1 MGGRQEHRAAAA
13 SRSTSMDTMWC
24 PGTMARPSTRGSL
37 PGNASA
43 GNSSPVSVSLP
54 RPHPHRSPCSHSHH
68 PLPITAPLSSLP
80 SPASAPESLLPLR
93 PHFPPWPRTRS
104 LEELL
109 RGAEDDVGVAV
120 GAEEGSHQRAPVRH
134 AHPQAAVQQRRQAPG
149 AGLRPPGGLHR
160 GSGVGR
166 GPTAPQQHPITPQ
179 TSHERPQH
187 PRSSQDRLLN
197 PIPSPR
203 LDGPLQHSHSHAYSS
218 QQRLQLCHSTPRLRT
233 SHAAPLFPLCRSQH
247 LKAHLRFPGP
257 DSATQTI
264 AWRIAYRAPRA
275 PVEHPSNSRDCL

>member
-1 MGGRQEHRAAAA
+1 MTASRGDSAATTGALLGLRGLQFRWSFCMAGVHHQLGYTGGAQDSRVHPMGGRQEHRAAAA

-166 GPTAPQQHPITPQ
+166 GPTAP
-179 TSHERPQH
+179 
-187 PRSSQDRLLN
+187 L
-197 PIPSPR
+197 
-203 LDGPLQHSHSHAYSS
+203 
-218 QQRLQLCHSTPRLRT
+218 
-233 SHAAPLFPLCRSQH
+233 
-247 LKAHLRFPGP
+247 
-257 DSATQTI
+257 
-264 AWRIAYRAPRA
+264 
-275 PVEHPSNSRDCL
+275 